1 MDEKLIKVHF
11 YYNIFIN
18 LHTLTLC
25 MLHKNFRRY
34 TEKVFLILCQKIGF
48 DITNLHEM
56 LKPIFW
62 ENKKNINLSSAD
74 FTLPQFG

>member
-1 MDEKLIKVHF
+1 
-11 YYNIFIN
+11 
-18 LHTLTLC
+18 

-74 FTLPQFG
+74 FTQTVVKVKVSPFSRLAPVSSD